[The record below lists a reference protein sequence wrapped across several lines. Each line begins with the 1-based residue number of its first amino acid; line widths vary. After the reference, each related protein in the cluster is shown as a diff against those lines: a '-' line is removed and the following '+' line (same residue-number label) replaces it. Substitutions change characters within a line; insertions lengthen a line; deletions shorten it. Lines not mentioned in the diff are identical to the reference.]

1 VAFPSWLLGRSFRRS
16 TSWGSVARA
25 RRRWTT
31 STRKIKPRRTAGGL
45 DVADGRAPGRDSY
58 VHRERGVEPAR
69 SKSARSEPP
78 LLGFMSMGQTR
89 LLNET
94 AQHLREF
101 DELAVVGQ
109 HGELQEARPVIE
121 AAMPSW
127 SILMCSAR
135 GRR

>member
-1 VAFPSWLLGRSFRRS
+1 
-16 TSWGSVARA
+16 
-25 RRRWTT
+25 
-31 STRKIKPRRTAGGL
+31 
-45 DVADGRAPGRDSY
+45 
-58 VHRERGVEPAR
+58 
-69 SKSARSEPP
+69 
-78 LLGFMSMGQTR
+78 MSMGQTR

>member
-1 VAFPSWLLGRSFRRS
+1 
-16 TSWGSVARA
+16 
-25 RRRWTT
+25 
-31 STRKIKPRRTAGGL
+31 
-45 DVADGRAPGRDSY
+45 
-58 VHRERGVEPAR
+58 
-69 SKSARSEPP
+69 
-78 LLGFMSMGQTR
+78 MSMGQTR

-94 AQHLREF
+94 AQYLREF